1 MFSSRVAAR
10 TRLRDKTGA
19 WLQLRFYAHH
29 AIFFPHE
36 GKEVAWRA
44 QKMSEYEATLKGKV
58 QQMKP
63 MKASDQVM
71 QTATAYP
78 SFFHININ
86 A

>member
-1 MFSSRVAAR
+1 M
-10 TRLRDKTGA
+10 
-19 WLQLRFYAHH
+19 YADSLWACH